1 MKKGNTVY
9 QFLLK
14 ALEVML
20 CSVHGCNLNPWG
32 VHYLKAINNDIIT
45 F

>member
-14 ALEVML
+14 ALEVL
-20 CSVHGCNLNPWG
+20 LHCVPGYNLNLLAVRKRISSKPHKWP
-32 VHYLKAINNDIIT
+32 
-45 F
+45 